1 MVQIRTKFEV
11 APFAM
16 PAAAHQRQN
25 SDVPQTGEDARRA
38 IRSGEWTGP
47 TSGLAPGYVQ
57 GNLAILPAALASDF
71 MRFCQLNPK
80 PCPLLAAGAPGD
92 PRLPSLGRD
101 LDIRTDL
108 CRYKVFRNGELVDE
122 PTDIEKHWRDD
133 LVIFALGCSF
143 SFEDALIQDGIEL
156 RHITNGTHRA
166 DVSHHDARRAPAGP
180 FHGPMVVSMRP
191 LKPADAIRAVQI
203 TTRFPAV
210 HGAPVH
216 LGMPELIGIKDI
228 MKPDYGDP
236 RADERRRDA
245 GVLGLRGDAA
255 IGGRDRE
262 AGVLHHALSG
272 LHAGHRPQEF
282 GIRDHVTRLVRSQE
296 FARDRRPFLAAAVV
310 QRFLAVLRQIA
321 PDTSSARCAR
331 A

>member
-1 MVQIRTKFEV
+1 MATPTKGPPRASPASQPTPV
-11 APFAM
+11 ATIERK
-16 PAAAHQRQN
+16 PAAIL
-25 SDVPQTGEDARRA
+25 QTGVEARRA
-38 IRSGEWTGP
+38 IRRGDWNGP

-92 PRLPSLGRD
+92 PRLPSLGED

-122 PTDIEKHWRDD
+122 PDDISKHWRDD

-143 SFEDALIQDGIEL
+143 SFEDALMQDGMEL
-156 RHITNGTHRA
+156 RHITNGSTVPMYRTSIET
-166 DVSHHDARRAPAGP
+166 VPAGP
-180 FHGPMVVSMRP
+180 FHGPLVVSMRP

-216 LGMPELIGIKDI
+216 LGMPELIGIRDI

-236 RADERRRDA
+236 APINSGEIPVFWA
-245 GVLGLRGDAA
+245 CGVTPQSVVATVKPEFCITHYPGCMLVTDRKNSEVA
-255 IGGRDRE
+255 IM
-262 AGVLHHALSG
+262 
-272 LHAGHRPQEF
+272 
-282 GIRDHVTRLVRSQE
+282 
-296 FARDRRPFLAAAVV
+296 
-310 QRFLAVLRQIA
+310 
-321 PDTSSARCAR
+321 
-331 A
+331 